1 MASGQ
6 YCPQRTVADD
16 EVFLVCDNCMMCSV
30 GGSFRCFLLEICCC
44 LYQFDGKVSLAC
56 FEVDVCTPIERNGG
70 PDVLKRATVRL
81 MLQGHGGNVA
91 YAGHLGGAAVGAL
104 AFVALRRGRMRW

>member
-1 MASGQ
+1 ML
-6 YCPQRTVADD
+6 CWWKLP
-16 EVFLVCDNCMMCSV
+16 
-30 GGSFRCFLLEICCC
+30 LLSAGD
-44 LYQFDGKVSLAC
+44 LLLFVSIRWQGLTGL
-56 FEVDVCTPIERNGG
+56 FVVDVCTPIERHDG

-104 AFVALRRGRMRW
+104 AFVALRRGRMR